1 LIILSKLF
9 KLYFIL
15 NVQLIKMPKVG
26 MEPLRRQQ
34 LIDATI
40 ESIGELG
47 LQGTTINSIS
57 KKAGL
62 SSGIISHY
70 FGGKK
75 GLIEATVRHLLTS
88 LKESLLSQVAETTTP
103 EQRLTYIIEANF
115 ALVQQRADTTRT
127 WLSFWA
133 HSMHDA
139 ELHRLQNVNSKRLTS
154 NLAYSFK
161 QLLPVERAELAAQ
174 LSAAMIDGLWLRAVL
189 SQSPHEQFKHSEQLA
204 KQYVKS
210 LIQQYGA

>member
-1 LIILSKLF
+1 
-9 KLYFIL
+9 
-15 NVQLIKMPKVG
+15 MPKVG
-26 MEPLRRQQ
+26 MEPVRRQQ

-40 ESIGELG
+40 ESVAELG

-70 FGGKK
+70 FGGKQ
-75 GLIEATVRHLLTS
+75 GLIEATVRYLLTS
-88 LKESLLSQVAETTTP
+88 LKQALMNQVTPHTSP
-103 EQRLTYIIEANF
+103 EQRLMFIVEANF
-115 ALVQQRADTTRT
+115 SRIQQQSNNTKT

-139 ELHRLQNVNSKRLTS
+139 QLHRLQNVNSKRLFS
-154 NLAYSFK
+154 NLLSSFK
-161 QLLPVERAELAAQ
+161 QLMSDSDANLAAE

-189 SQSPHEQFKHSEQLA
+189 SKSDHDQFEHCEQL
-204 KQYVKS
+204 VKDYIRS
-210 LIQQYGA
+210 LIKQYGA

>member
-1 LIILSKLF
+1 
-9 KLYFIL
+9 
-15 NVQLIKMPKVG
+15 MPKVG
-26 MEPLRRQQ
+26 MEPVRRQQ

-40 ESIGELG
+40 ESVAELG

-70 FGGKK
+70 FGGKQ
-75 GLIEATVRHLLTS
+75 GLIEATVRYLLTS
-88 LKESLLSQVAETTTP
+88 LKQALMNQVTPQSSP
-103 EQRLTYIIEANF
+103 EQRLMFIVEANF
-115 ALVQQRADTTRT
+115 SRIQQQSNNTKT

-139 ELHRLQNVNSKRLTS
+139 QLHRLQNVNSKRLFS
-154 NLAYSFK
+154 NLLSSFK
-161 QLLPVERAELAAQ
+161 QLMSDSDANLAAE

-189 SQSPHEQFKHSEQLA
+189 SKSDQDQFENCERLA
-204 KQYVKS
+204 KDYIRS
-210 LIQQYGA
+210 LIKQYGA

>member
-1 LIILSKLF
+1 
-9 KLYFIL
+9 
-15 NVQLIKMPKVG
+15 
-26 MEPLRRQQ
+26 MEPVRRQQ

-40 ESIGELG
+40 ESVAELG

-70 FGGKK
+70 FGGKQ
-75 GLIEATVRHLLTS
+75 GLIEATVRYLLTS
-88 LKESLLSQVAETTTP
+88 LKQALMNQVTPQTSP
-103 EQRLTYIIEANF
+103 EQRLMFIVEANF
-115 ALVQQRADTTRT
+115 SRIQQQSNNTKT

-139 ELHRLQNVNSKRLTS
+139 QLHRLQNVNSKRLFS
-154 NLAYSFK
+154 NLLSSFK
-161 QLLPVERAELAAQ
+161 QLMSDSDAKLAAE

-189 SQSPHEQFKHSEQLA
+189 SKSDQDQFEHSEQLA
-204 KQYVKS
+204 KDYIRS
-210 LIQQYGA
+210 LIKQYGA